1 MNNLTVFVDVNA
13 IGQSGMTMYE
23 HDTKLYADRFQSFG
37 FNVVV
42 IDGHSIGE
50 IVEALKDAKSEEIKP
65 TAVICR
71 TEKGKGFGQNI

>member
-1 MNNLTVFVDVNA
+1 
-13 IGQSGMTMYE
+13 MTMYK

-37 FNVVV
+37 FNVIV

-50 IVEALKDAKSEEIKP
+50 IVEALKDAKSEQNKP